1 MCGANRVEKAYWTG
15 RKEISMTREQA
26 KQALIGMGVAEPSEE
41 QVSKLLDSISA
52 ETKKEKDKNVS
63 LKEKADSLEKELEE
77 LKKQNMTE
85 AERLEAERKKEKEAV
100 DKELADLKA
109 ALAESNKKAL
119 TSEITSMFANAGLST
134 ETYASA
140 IKAYASA
147 PYEKPEDVMKE
158 VETFVKGV
166 SEANKTALDTAK
178 AAWEKEALENTPN
191 PGGGSGGKPTVKS
204 DAAEFAKAYSAKM
217 NQETKSADDNA
228 HVNI

>member
-1 MCGANRVEKAYWTG
+1 MPFLRRHAAINQRQFNIGLRSEAGKEKA
-15 RKEISMTREQA
+15 
-26 KQALIGMGVAEPSEE
+26 
-41 QVSKLLDSISA
+41 
-52 ETKKEKDKNVS
+52 
-63 LKEKADSLEKELEE
+63 EKADSLEKELEE

-166 SEANKTALDTAK
+166 SEVNKTALDTAK

-217 NQETKSADDNA
+217 NQETKSADRKSTRLNSSHTDISRMPSSA
-228 HVNI
+228 

>member
-1 MCGANRVEKAYWTG
+1 
-15 RKEISMTREQA
+15 MTREQA

-63 LKEKADSLEKELEE
+63 LKEK
-77 LKKQNMTE
+77 LKSRFPGKRVGRVEKQNMTE

-147 PYEKPEDVMKE
+147 PYEKPEDAMKE

-191 PGGGSGGKPTVKS
+191 PGGGSGGKQEKLVKRLS
-204 DAAEFAKAYSAKM
+204 TLNSIRHA
-217 NQETKSADDNA
+217 
-228 HVNI
+228 

>member
-1 MCGANRVEKAYWTG
+1 
-15 RKEISMTREQA
+15 MTREQA
-26 KQALIGMGVAEPSEE
+26 KQVLIGMGIEEPSEE
-41 QVSKLLDSISA
+41 QVKKYLDSIA
-52 ETKKEKDKNVS
+52 NETKKEKDRNAS
-63 LKEKADSLEKELEE
+63 LKEKADEAEALKKELDE
-77 LKKQNMTE
+77 LKQQNMTD
-85 AERLEAERKKEKEAV
+85 AEKAEAERKKEKEAV

-147 PYEKPEDVMKE
+147 PYEKPEDAMKE
-158 VETFVKGV
+158 VEAFVKGV

-191 PGGGSGGKPTVKS
+191 PGGGSGGKATVKS

-217 NQETKSADDNA
+217 NQETKPADDNA
-228 HVNI
+228 PVNI

>member
-1 MCGANRVEKAYWTG
+1 
-15 RKEISMTREQA
+15 MTREDVKKIFPEATDEQITA
-26 KQALIGMGVAEPSEE
+26 FLNQSNSDVAR
-41 QVSKLLDSISA
+41 
-52 ETKKEKDKNVS
+52 
-63 LKEKADSLEKELEE
+63 EKAKAQKMKEDAEKAESLEKELDE

-85 AERLEAERKKEKEAV
+85 AERLEEERKKEKEAV

-147 PYEKPEDVMKE
+147 PYEKPEDAMKE

-191 PGGGSGGKPTVKS
+191 PGGGNGGRGKEEKSGAAKY
-204 DAAEFAKAYSAKM
+204 AAERSKQLSGSEKT
-217 NQETKSADDNA
+217 ELGGNA
-228 HVNI
+228 PINF